1 MKRGLYRIQGVGDL
15 PNDVRVDDD
24 GIEVPLEERLY
35 RAHGYQPPFESL
47 PWQDQYLKLQPSA
60 ESRDTSSEGAE
71 KAARDQAR
79 QEFMDRFRKR

>member
-35 RAHGYQPPFESL
+35 RARGYQPPFENL

-60 ESRDTSSEGAE
+60 ESRSSSSEGAD

-79 QEFMDRFRKR
+79 QEFLDRFRKR